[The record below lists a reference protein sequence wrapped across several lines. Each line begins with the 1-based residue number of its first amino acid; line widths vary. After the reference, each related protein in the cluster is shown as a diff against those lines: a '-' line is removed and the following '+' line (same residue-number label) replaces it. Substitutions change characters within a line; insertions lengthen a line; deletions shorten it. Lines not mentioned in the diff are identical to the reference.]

1 MIRNTLLALLALA
14 SPALAAAQRPTLS
27 QNVRNFVAV
36 DTATF
41 AITNVL
47 LLDGTG
53 AAPRPAQTVIVRD
66 GKIAE
71 VGPSNRVRI
80 PAGAL
85 TIDGTGQTLIPGIV
99 GMHDHL
105 YYTASGGRSVAL
117 SFSGPRLYLA
127 SGVTSI
133 RTTGTQ
139 SPYVDINMR
148 RNVEAGNIPG
158 PRIHI
163 TTPYLTGEGGG
174 GTMSVATDTAQ
185 ARRFIAYWA
194 GEGATWVK
202 FYTNI
207 SRAAMGA
214 AIDEAHKRGMRATGH
229 ICSVTYRE
237 AVALDI
243 DDLAHG
249 AHTASDFVAGKELDR
264 CPTNLMAVLDTA
276 VDPAGPIAKSVI
288 DAMVRGKVSMTT
300 TIPIYELFYQGRGA
314 PSARTLELMAPEV
327 RDAYLAERKAID
339 TASTWALTPAGL
351 RRAMAFDK
359 AFFDAGGVLASGVD
373 PTGNGGALP
382 GLGDQRGYE
391 LLIEAGFTPPQA
403 VQVMTLNG
411 AKILG
416 VDATLGS
423 VQTGRIAD
431 LVLLRGDLTK
441 DPAVIHSPITVFKD
455 GIGYD
460 SEKIYAAVRGR
471 VGIN

>member
-1 MIRNTLLALLALA
+1 MNRKILFALLALL

-27 QNVRNFVAV
+27 QNVRNVVSV
-36 DTATF
+36 DTTVF

-47 LLDGTG
+47 LIDGTG
-53 AAPRPAQTVIVRD
+53 AAPRPAQTVVVRD
-66 GKIAE
+66 GKVAE
-71 VGPSNRVRI
+71 VGPSNRVRL
-80 PAGAL
+80 PAGTR

-105 YYTASGGRSVAL
+105 YYTASGGRAVAMGY
-117 SFSGPRLYLA
+117 SGPRLYLA
-127 SGVTSI
+127 SGVTTI

-139 SPYVDINMR
+139 SPYVDINMKR
-148 RNVEAGNIPG
+148 AVDNGFIPG

-174 GTMSVATDTAQ
+174 GTMNVVTDTAQ

-202 FYTNI
+202 FYAGI

-249 AHTASDFVAGKELDR
+249 AHTASDFVAGKEPDR

-276 VDPAGPIAKSVI
+276 VDPKGPIARSVI
-288 DAMVRGKVSMTT
+288 DSMVRGRVSMTT

-351 RRAMAFDK
+351 QRAMAFDK

-416 VDATLGS
+416 VDSLLGS

-441 DPAVIHSPITVFKD
+441 DPKVITAPITVFKD
-455 GIGYD
+455 GVGYD

>member
-1 MIRNTLLALLALA
+1 MIRRTLLALLALA
-14 SPALAAAQRPTLS
+14 LPATLVAQRPTLNANTRRVVS
-27 QNVRNFVAV
+27 V
-36 DTATF
+36 DTAVV

-53 AAPRPAQTVIVRD
+53 SAPKPAQTVIVRD

-71 VGPSNRVRI
+71 VGPTARVRV

-85 TIDGTGQTLIPGIV
+85 TIDGTGHTLMPGIV
-99 GMHDHL
+99 GLHDHL
-105 YYTASGGRSVAL
+105 YYSAPGGRSMAL
-117 SFSGPRLYLA
+117 SFSAPRLYLA
-127 SGVTSI
+127 SGVTTV

-139 SPYVDINMR
+139 SPYVDINMKR
-148 RNVEAGNIPG
+148 AIDGGFMPG

-174 GTMSVATDTAQ
+174 GTMAVATTAEQ

-194 GEGATWVK
+194 AEGATWVK

-207 SRAAMGA
+207 SREAMAA

-229 ICSVTYRE
+229 ICSVTFRE
-237 AVALDI
+237 AVALGI
-243 DDLAHG
+243 DDLSHG
-249 AHTASDFVAGKELDR
+249 AHTASDFVAGKEPDR

-276 VDPAGPIAKSVI
+276 VDPTGPIARSMI
-288 DAMVRGKVSMTT
+288 DSMVQGGVSMTT

-314 PSARTLELMAPEV
+314 PTERTLELMAPEI
-327 RDAYLAERKAID
+327 REAYLADRKAID
-339 TASTWALTPAGL
+339 TASSWPLTPAGL
-351 RRAMAFDK
+351 QRAMAFDK
-359 AFFDAGGVLASGVD
+359 AFFDRGGILASGVD

-391 LLIEAGFTPPQA
+391 LLIEAGFTPAQA

-416 VDATLGS
+416 VADQLGS
-423 VQTGRIAD
+423 VQAGRTAD
-431 LVLLRGDLTK
+431 LILLRGDLVR
-441 DPAVIHSPITVFKD
+441 DPKVIRSPVTVFKD
-455 GIGYD
+455 GVGYD
-460 SEKIYAAVRGR
+460 SERIYQAVRGR

>member
-1 MIRNTLLALLALA
+1 
-14 SPALAAAQRPTLS
+14 
-27 QNVRNFVAV
+27 
-36 DTATF
+36 
-41 AITNVL
+41 
-47 LLDGTG
+47 
-53 AAPRPAQTVIVRD
+53 
-66 GKIAE
+66 
-71 VGPSNRVRI
+71 
-80 PAGAL
+80 L

-105 YYTASGGRSVAL
+105 YYTASGGRSMAL

-139 SPYVDINMR
+139 SPYVDINMK
-148 RNVEAGNIPG
+148 RNVDAGNTPG

-174 GTMSVATDTAQ
+174 GTMSVATTTEQ

-207 SRAAMGA
+207 SREAMGA

-229 ICSVTYRE
+229 ICSVSYRE
-237 AVALDI
+237 AVGLDI
-243 DDLAHG
+243 DDLSHG
-249 AHTASDFVAGKELDR
+249 AHTASDFVVGKEPDR

-276 VDPAGPIAKSVI
+276 VDPTGPIARSMI
-288 DAMVRGKVSMTT
+288 DSMVRGGVSMTT
-300 TIPIYELFYQGRGA
+300 TMPIYEVFYQGRGA
-314 PSARTLELMAPEV
+314 PTPRTLELMAPEV
-327 RDAYLAERKAID
+327 REAYLAERAAID
-339 TASTWALTPAGL
+339 TAKTWALTPAGL
-351 RRAMAFDK
+351 HRAMAFDK

-403 VQVMTLNG
+403 IQVMTLNG

-416 VDATLGS
+416 VADQLGS
-423 VQTGRIAD
+423 VVVGRTAD
-431 LVLLRGDLTK
+431 LVLLRGDLVQ
-441 DPAVIHSPITVFKD
+441 DPKVIRSPITVFKD
-455 GIGYD
+455 GVGYD